1 MSLSARLALLYG
13 VLFFGPGAAMPFLPV
28 FLAARGLDVP
38 QVALALGCAQVV
50 RLVAGPVGGRL
61 ADRAGDR
68 RAVIFGAALVSAAG
82 ALLLLPAPG
91 FLALVGALALHGI
104 GAAPLVPLVDTVVLA
119 AQATHRIDFG
129 RVRALGSVTFIL
141 GTFAGAWAQDA
152 LGPQAVP
159 WIIAVSMLATAA
171 VATTLPAA
179 RAPGLSTPGLALS
192 LLRRPGVAL
201 LILASGLVQ
210 GSHAA
215 FYALSTLH
223 WQAAGISATM
233 VGALWSAGVAAEI
246 LLLFFAGR
254 LLRRLPPLPLAATA
268 ALAASLRWLGT
279 AATTDPVLL
288 LALQT
293 LHALSFAATLLA
305 VVSLV
310 QRLVPAEAAAT
321 AQALQAALGP
331 GLFLLLLTL
340 ASGPLYA
347 ATGGFVFL
355 AMAAAAACG
364 AGVVALLARRMGGQR
379 AQAPH

>member
-1 MSLSARLALLYG
+1 MSLGARLALLYG

-28 FLAARGLDVP
+28 FLAARGLDASG
-38 QVALALGCAQVV
+38 VAFALGLAQLA

-61 ADRAGDR
+61 ADHVGDR
-68 RAVIFGAALVSAAG
+68 RAVIVGSALVSGAA

-91 FLALVGALALHGI
+91 FATIVAALMLHGV

-119 AQATHRIDFG
+119 AQARERIDFG
-129 RVRALGSVTFIL
+129 RVRALGSVTFIG
-141 GTFAGAWAQDA
+141 GTFFGAWAQGS
-152 LGPQAVP
+152 LGPESVP
-159 WIIAVSMLATAA
+159 WIIAGSMLATAA
-171 VATTLPAA
+171 VAATLADV
-179 RAPGLSTPGLALS
+179 RAPGLRTPGLALS

-223 WQAAGISATM
+223 WQGAGISAGL
-233 VGALWSAGVAAEI
+233 VGVLWSAGVAAEI

-254 LLRRLPPLPLAATA
+254 LLRRLPPLPLAGTA
-268 ALAASLRWLGT
+268 ALAATVRWLGT
-279 AATTDPVLL
+279 AATTDPWLL
-288 LALQT
+288 LGLQT

-305 VVSLV
+305 VVSLI

-347 ATGGFVFL
+347 TVGSGVFL
-355 AMAAAAACG
+355 AMAAASAAG
-364 AGVVALLARRMGGQR
+364 AAVVARLAGYRSAMRM
-379 AQAPH
+379 